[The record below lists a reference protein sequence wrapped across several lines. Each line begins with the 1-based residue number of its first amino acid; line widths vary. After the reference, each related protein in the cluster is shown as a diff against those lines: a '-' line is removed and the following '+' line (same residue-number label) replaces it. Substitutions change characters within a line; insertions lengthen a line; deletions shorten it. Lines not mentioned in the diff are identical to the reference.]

1 MTVATNLEQARMNR
15 AEQVEHLRRRIAG
28 MSGKAS
34 GSVGASW
41 RGAASDTARNPVLP
55 ASETLLPLPDALV
68 NAVPRA
74 LPRGSVAVL
83 SGARSL
89 VLQMVAAVTADG
101 GHAAIVGQPDVGL
114 LAAVEMGADL
124 SRLAVVPDPGLDPV
138 EVAAV
143 LMDGMDLVVLG
154 LGSLGSRSI
163 APTRARA
170 VTARAR
176 QRGCTLLVAEGDWPG
191 ATIRLEAR
199 VSGYDIV
206 GAGRGAPRPG
216 CGRIGKVRLDAR
228 ALGGR
233 AGGERAVGG

>member
-1 MTVATNLEQARMNR
+1 MTVTTNLEQARVNR

-34 GSVGASW
+34 GTVGASW
-41 RGAASDTARNPVLP
+41 RGVAVGGAAVPVLP
-55 ASETLLPLPDALV
+55 DSETLLPLPESLV
-68 NAVPRA
+68 EAVPRA

-124 SRLAVVPDPGLDPV
+124 TRLAVVPDPGVDPV

-154 LGSLGSRSI
+154 LGVLGARAV

-176 QRGCTLLVAEGDWPG
+176 QRGCTLLVTEGDWPG
-191 ATIRLEAR
+191 AAFRLDAR
-199 VSGYDIV
+199 VCGYDIV
-206 GAGRGAPRPG
+206 GAGPGAPRPG
-216 CGRIGKVRLDAR
+216 CGRISRVRLDTR
-228 ALGGR
+228 RG
-233 AGGERAVGG
+233 